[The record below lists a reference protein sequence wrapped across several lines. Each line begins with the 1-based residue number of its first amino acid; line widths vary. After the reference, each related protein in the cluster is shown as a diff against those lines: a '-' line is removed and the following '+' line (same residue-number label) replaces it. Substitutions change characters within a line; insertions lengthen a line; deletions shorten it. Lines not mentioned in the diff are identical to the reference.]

1 MDTNGS
7 IATTHYAAE
16 ISIKSLHVQDKGTF
30 ELKSYHHSYTWG
42 INATNITVL
51 FSHTIKIQ
59 SSGTDRSSLLS
70 VCTNRHS
77 ISNFC
82 MPYCIDKE
90 NIYFRAIAVINLG
103 TD

>member
-51 FSHTIKIQ
+51 FSHIIKIQ
-59 SSGTDRSSLLS
+59 SSGTERSSLFSTL
-70 VCTNRHS
+70 VTFACLTALKKQTY
-77 ISNFC
+77 I
-82 MPYCIDKE
+82 
-90 NIYFRAIAVINLG
+90 LG
-103 TD
+103 QLQ